1 MSLLCTFERLIEA
14 ELATLWFGQQK
25 LSQFEVQGDRA
36 LHSLLTDFRITE
48 VLVTNQ
54 VDTRFISAG
63 ADVHSCQLLGIPS
76 VELTLAQQFEHS
88 TRCLFVLPKRLR
100 ASTQISVKMFDKA
113 GTLLYTSKQVEI
125 YPEPV
130 IVSAT
135 PPSLIGS
142 EATTLEL
149 QVRFGDI
156 LHTKH

>member
-1 MSLLCTFERLIEA
+1 
-14 ELATLWFGQQK
+14 
-25 LSQFEVQGDRA
+25 
-36 LHSLLTDFRITE
+36 
-48 VLVTNQ
+48 
-54 VDTRFISAG
+54 
-63 ADVHSCQLLGIPS
+63 
-76 VELTLAQQFEHS
+76 
-88 TRCLFVLPKRLR
+88 
-100 ASTQISVKMFDKA
+100 MFDKA

-156 LHTKH
+156 LHTKHELLLDGQRILPNQEGYAQVTFPAFWFPCAEPCV